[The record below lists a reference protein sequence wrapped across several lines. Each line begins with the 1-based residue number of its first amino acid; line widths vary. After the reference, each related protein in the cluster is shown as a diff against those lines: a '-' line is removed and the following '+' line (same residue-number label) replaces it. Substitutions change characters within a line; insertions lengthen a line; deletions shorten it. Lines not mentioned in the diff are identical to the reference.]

1 MIFIKNAV
9 LYCRMSTDK
18 QEYSIQSQK
27 RLLFEYAENNNFN
40 IINCYEDKGLSGRD
54 AQKRPAFMSMI
65 NDSYKKNFQYILI
78 YDSSRFAR
86 NLEQSLI
93 YKSILKNNNI
103 KIISATEPNI
113 SDDNQILTDAIIGA
127 MNEMYSI
134 RLSKV
139 VKRGMK
145 EKALKGEYMSQA
157 PFGYTKPK
165 GEPLKINQQE
175 ALIVTKIFNEY
186 LNNNISCYSIAKMLN
201 NLNVKTKKGNS
212 IDTRFIH
219 KVLTNPTYK
228 GYYKFTSDDETI
240 INKSNHKPIIQE
252 DIFDSVQQLI
262 HSSKHK
268 HISPTNYKINNKH
281 WLTGLIRCETCG
293 STYVYAKYYNNR
305 QDRFRCGGYTT
316 GKCSNWYSIRVSE
329 IESIVLDEL
338 KSLNYFTNKT
348 YVLEPNLTSNNNSLD
363 TNLINNINQEL
374 KKLKK
379 GLLKIKQAYIMEV
392 DTLEEYKQ
400 NKDLITNKIKELE
413 DKLEVNTDNLSASN
427 NSSIKLNLNNL
438 TTNNLNNYLAHL
450 IINKILIKNIN
461 NNVNINIFFNIY

>member
-1 MIFIKNAV
+1 
-9 LYCRMSTDK
+9 MSTDK

-27 RLLFEYAENNNFN
+27 RLLFEYAKNNNFN

-54 AQKRPAFMSMI
+54 AKKRPAFMSMI
-65 NDSYKKNFQYILI
+65 NDSYKKNFEYILI

-165 GEPLKINQQE
+165 GEPLKINDQE
-175 ALIVTKIFNEY
+175 APIVTKIFDDY
-186 LNNNISCYSIAKMLN
+186 LYNNMSYYSIAKTLN
-201 NLNVKTKKGNS
+201 SLNVKTKKGNN
-212 IDTRFIH
+212 IDTRFIR

-228 GYYKFTSDDETI
+228 GYYKFTSDGEVI
-240 INKSNHKPIIQE
+240 LNKSNHEPIIQE
-252 DIFDSVQQLI
+252 DIFDRVQEMI
-262 HSSKHK
+262 NSNKHNNLADNK
-268 HISPTNYKINNKH
+268 LTNNKH

-293 STYVYAKYYNNR
+293 STYVYAKYSNNR

-316 GKCSNWYSIRVSE
+316 GKCTNWYSIKVSE
-329 IESIVLDEL
+329 IEDIVINEL
-338 KSLNYFTNKT
+338 KSLKHFSNKT
-348 YVLEPNLTSNNNSLD
+348 YELEPSHDHNNNSLN
-363 TNLINNINQEL
+363 TNLIDNITLEI

-400 NKDLITNKIKELE
+400 NKDLITAKIKELE
-413 DKLEVNTDNLSASN
+413 HKLKAYNNNNLPDSNTN
-427 NSSIKLNLNNL
+427 SIKLNLR
-438 TTNNLNNYLAHL
+438 TLNKSNINSYLASL